1 MREDVQLYGPLITLS
16 KLRVGH
22 WRRRPVV
29 HFTSNEKENSVKS
42 LIDGELKTLPKGL
55 QMTPKG
61 FSMFGT
67 LSKK

>member
-1 MREDVQLYGPLITLS
+1 MREDVQLYGPLITMS
-16 KLRVGH
+16 NLRVGH

-29 HFTSNEKENSVKS
+29 HFTSNEKEISVKP

-55 QMTPKG
+55 QTTKG
-61 FSMFGT
+61 FSIFGT